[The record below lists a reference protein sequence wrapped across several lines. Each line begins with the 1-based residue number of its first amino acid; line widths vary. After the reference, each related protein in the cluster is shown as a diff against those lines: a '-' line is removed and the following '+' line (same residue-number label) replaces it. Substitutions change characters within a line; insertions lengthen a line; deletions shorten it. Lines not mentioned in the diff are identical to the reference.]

1 MSKLSRTVKTD
12 DDELVQWRWIHMS
25 WNAWLRGEWVN
36 NNINAFTTDQV
47 AFGRIILPLSNKQY
61 CRVFKL
67 KKSSR
72 RKLQSSRS
80 TIGSLV
86 EWGGK
91 PSMFGT
97 SNKTNEHL
105 CQFLLFILYTLIP
118 VKFTKWIHL
127 QQQQQPALL
136 QPALLQKKVKI
147 LQYNIL
153 IQKKVMFTHLER
165 TFM

>member
-1 MSKLSRTVKTD
+1 MFSLQPMVTCDPCDSLDTPRCKFLLEVAAAFDTD
-12 DDELVQWRWIHMS
+12 
-25 WNAWLRGEWVN
+25 
-36 NNINAFTTDQV
+36 T
-47 AFGRIILPLSNKQY
+47 
-61 CRVFKL
+61 
-67 KKSSR
+67 
-72 RKLQSSRS
+72 
-80 TIGSLV
+80 
-86 EWGGK
+86 GK

-97 SNKTNEHL
+97 SNKTNEYL

-136 QPALLQKKVKI
+136 QKKVKI

-153 IQKKVMFTHLER
+153 IQKKVTFTHLER